1 MPPPDITINEGDVVK
16 LVAEFLEN
24 RDLNIAMLSL
34 ERETGLINGM
44 YSDDLLFLRQLILD
58 GQWDDVIDFVQPLS
72 SADGFDGKQLQY
84 LIMKHKYLE
93 LLCIKSDPTAMQNYE
108 FTVEEV
114 VKCLNSLEKLCPTKE
129 EYNNMCMLL
138 TLPRLSDHI
147 DYQNWNPSN
156 ARVTCFRDVLPLVE
170 KFLPFERKE
179 NKKSC
184 VAENDRLLQ
193 LVLKGLLYESC
204 VEYCQQRATS
214 NGDNSDLEMAYS
226 TVLQNTG
233 FNDADLSLLSW
244 LQHIPD
250 GTFSCPFEQK
260 NLNFDVRPLIKP
272 SLEASWSEQILVTP
286 IKPKM
291 FPHSAVPN
299 SRPRSAD
306 HMTRS
311 LNPQFDGL
319 SSGLGQG
326 RGGLMT
332 QSMDLNRHPLS
343 QSMAPGPRLDNSI
356 KNPMQISIDKLFSH
370 GECVQTHSSIVEDTR
385 NSAGGPVLHRSPP
398 QNVSQATTKPGPIP
412 QHAQTKSPLRSAT
425 PPQHR
430 TSLTNETP
438 QRVMSPAQSQGDAR
452 ERRDS
457 PEPGS
462 VRDSSSELF
471 KEYQRQKCR
480 LQDQLAMQEK
490 QREMYQMELKEIEQK
505 QQIMAQLDSTEEKQD
520 YVDSQ
525 FPSSSSSTP
534 LLDHVESRDRDMHTP
549 QFTPIENNGHAK
561 AMGNTAG
568 SPLTIPYTDTPHFTP
583 FENDGESMMPS
594 DQLPMNTPELEML
607 KKFNAEVNVKKP
619 ILAMNA
625 VTINDSDIELESRNK
640 DNSRLTDESSARVS
654 PTASNAQQQS
664 SRLSNPSVGPVQSN
678 QWPNS
683 HTSKGGCFVLGDT
696 PMMSQMKDQQLP
708 LKGKSKQNSP
718 PNIKGQNVHGQ
729 SGSTGN
735 PSRGQTVGKGMQHS
749 PSCPHSPANSCRT
762 LPNMGKQKAGQSRDG
777 THTPKTEHPKSPG
790 NCTPGSC
797 STLPR
802 RSKPKSQTKELSNAR
817 PGPSGGTVNCKT
829 KIPGSKSATPSSPRQ
844 APKGP
849 VPRPSSL
856 TTGGQGKCR
865 NPKSPSIS
873 SKDAKQEANYQETS
887 HISTGSLHRSH
898 LDASPGMASPKP
910 SSDMNRPKF
919 IAVTSMEDAQAI
931 RTIAF
936 HPSGELYAV
945 GSNSKVLRVCTF
957 PDLSSLRD
965 DHVTERTDVVYKKNK
980 HHKGSIYC
988 IAWSPMGN
996 LIATGSNDKSIKMI
1010 RYNTREHT
1018 DVGPEMELTIHDGTV
1033 RDLTF
1038 MQDSING
1045 TSLLISGGAGDNKI
1059 YVTDCET
1066 GMPVRA
1072 MAGHSGH
1079 VYSLHTWGGC
1089 MFVSGSQDK
1098 TARFWDMRASTAI
1111 TVVPSATGSAF
1122 ASVCVD
1128 PSGRLLASGHEDS
1141 SVMLYDIRGSRGIQ
1155 SFKPHKGECR
1165 SARFS
1170 MNAYYLLSS
1179 SYDQKIVLTDLHGDL
1194 GRPLPSV
1201 VVAEHEDKALQCR
1214 WHPSHLAFVSTS
1226 ADKTVTTWGLPVSM

>member
-24 RDLNIAMLSL
+24 RELNIAMLSL

-44 YSDDLLFLRQLILD
+44 FSDDLLFLRQLILD

-72 SADGFDGKQLQY
+72 SADGFNGKQLQY

-156 ARVTCFRDVLPLVE
+156 ARVTCFKDVLPLVQ

-179 NKKSC
+179 DKKSC

-214 NGDNSDLEMAYS
+214 SGDNSDYDMAYS

-250 GTFSCPFEQK
+250 STFSCPFEQK
-260 NLNFDVRPLIKP
+260 NLNFDVRPLVKP

-299 SRPRSAD
+299 TRPRSAD

-319 SSGLGQG
+319 SSGLAQG

-332 QSMDLNRHPLS
+332 QSMDLTKHPLS
-343 QSMAPGPRLDNSI
+343 QSMAPGPKLDNSM
-356 KNPMQISIDKLFSH
+356 KNPMQISIDKLFSQ
-370 GECVQTHSSIVEDTR
+370 GESVQTHSSIVEDPR
-385 NSAGGPVLHRSPP
+385 MSSSGSVMHKSPG
-398 QNVSQATTKPGPIP
+398 QNVSQTKPGPLP
-412 QHAQTKSPLRSAT
+412 HHTQTNSPLRSAT
-425 PPQHR
+425 PPQRR
-430 TSLTNETP
+430 TSVSSDTP
-438 QRVMSPAQSQGDAR
+438 QRVMSPAQLQTDPR

-462 VRDSSSELF
+462 VRDSNSELI
-471 KEYQRQKCR
+471 KEYQRQRSR
-480 LQDQLAMQEK
+480 LQEQLAMQEK
-490 QREMYQMELKEIEQK
+490 QRQFYQMELKEIEQK
-505 QQIMAQLDSTEEKQD
+505 QQMAQLDSMEEKQD
-520 YVDSQ
+520 CVENQ
-525 FPSSSSSTP
+525 FPSPFSCNTP
-534 LLDHVESRDRDMHTP
+534 MVDTVQNNNIHVTQVTP
-549 QFTPIENNGHAK
+549 TADNDQIV
-561 AMGNTAG
+561 GNTDD
-568 SPLTIPYTDTPHFTP
+568 SPLTVPCNAHTDTPIFTP
-583 FENDGESMMPS
+583 FENNGGPIIPNS
-594 DQLPMNTPELEML
+594 QLPMNTPELEML
-607 KKFNAEVNVKKP
+607 KKFEREKNGSPNAMKAP

-625 VTINDSDIELESRNK
+625 VEIFDSDSEMEP
-640 DNSRLTDESSARVS
+640 TDEDTSRKTDKSSKQS
-654 PTASNAQQQS
+654 PKALVGIHQKKLIGNN
-664 SRLSNPSVGPVQSN
+664 RPVGPVQSN
-678 QWPNS
+678 DWPDS
-683 HTSKGGCFVLGDT
+683 QTSSGYVLGDASKT
-696 PMMSQMKDQQLP
+696 KQVKDQQSFQ
-708 LKGKSKQNSP
+708 KGKSQNSTA
-718 PNIKGQNVHGQ
+718 PNVKGQLANSTRG
-729 SGSTGN
+729 SG
-735 PSRGQTVGKGMQHS
+735 GKGMQHS
-749 PSCPHSPANSCRT
+749 PSCPHSPANSYRT
-762 LPNMGKQKAGQSRDG
+762 LPNMGKQK
-777 THTPKTEHPKSPG
+777 
-790 NCTPGSC
+790 TPGQAKDGNQ
-797 STLPR
+797 TL
-802 RSKPKSQTKELSNAR
+802 TIDHLNA
-817 PGPSGGTVNCKT
+817 SGTY
-829 KIPGSKSATPSSPRQ
+829 TP
-844 APKGP
+844 
-849 VPRPSSL
+849 
-856 TTGGQGKCR
+856 
-865 NPKSPSIS
+865 
-873 SKDAKQEANYQETS
+873 DAKQEANYQETS
-887 HISTGSLHRSH
+887 CFSSGSLHRSH
-898 LDASPGMASPKP
+898 LDTSPGMASPKP
-910 SSDMNRPKF
+910 SPNVNRPKF
-919 IAVTSMEDAQAI
+919 VAVTSMEDAQAI
-931 RTIAF
+931 RTVAF

-945 GSNSKVLRVCTF
+945 GSNSKVLRVCRF
-957 PDLSSLRD
+957 PDLSSLRE
-965 DHVTERTDVVYKKNK
+965 DHVTERTEVVYKKNK

-988 IAWSPMGN
+988 IAWSPMGD
-996 LIATGSNDKSIKMI
+996 LIATGSNDKTIKMI
-1010 RYNTREHT
+1010 RYNTQEHT
-1018 DVGPEMELTIHDGTV
+1018 DVGPEMELTIHDGTI

-1038 MQDSING
+1038 MQDSINR

-1201 VVAEHEDKALQCR
+1201 IVAEHEDKALQCR

-1226 ADKTVTTWGLPVSM
+1226 ADKTVMTWGLPVAM

>member
-24 RDLNIAMLSL
+24 RELNIAMLSL

-58 GQWDDVIDFVQPLS
+58 GQWDDVIDFIQPLS
-72 SADGFDGKQLQY
+72 SADGFNGKQLHY

-156 ARVTCFRDVLPLVE
+156 ARVTCFRDVLPLVQ

-179 NKKSC
+179 DKKAC

-214 NGDNSDLEMAYS
+214 NGDNSDLDMAYS

-291 FPHSAVPN
+291 FPHSAVP
-299 SRPRSAD
+299 STRPRSAD

-319 SSGLGQG
+319 SSGLAG

-332 QSMDLNRHPLS
+332 QSMDLTRHPLS
-343 QSMAPGPRLDNSI
+343 QSMAPGPKLDNSM
-356 KNPMQISIDKLFSH
+356 KNPMQISIDKLFSQ
-370 GECVQTHSSIVEDTR
+370 GESVQTHSSIVEDPRMST
-385 NSAGGPVLHRSPP
+385 GGPVIHKSPA
-398 QNVSQATTKPGPIP
+398 QSVSQTKSGPLP
-412 QHAQTKSPLRSAT
+412 QHTQTKSPLRSAT
-425 PPQHR
+425 PPQRR
-430 TSLTNETP
+430 TSLTSDGP
-438 QRVMSPAQSQGDAR
+438 QRVMSPAQSQSDPR

-480 LQDQLAMQEK
+480 LQDQLAIQEK
-490 QREMYQMELKEIEQK
+490 QRQLYQMELKEIEQK

-525 FPSSSSSTP
+525 FPSSSSCSTP
-534 LLDHVESRDRDMHTP
+534 LLENVETTDNDIPTP
-549 QFTPIENNGHAK
+549 QITPIANNEHVK
-561 AMGNTAG
+561 DTGNAAG
-568 SPLTIPYTDTPHFTP
+568 SPLTIPYTDTPTFTP
-583 FENDGESMMPS
+583 FEDNRQPIIPNEQFP
-594 DQLPMNTPELEML
+594 LNTPELEML
-607 KKFNAEVNVKKP
+607 KKFNEGKNENPNVTVAMKKP

-625 VTINDSDIELESRNK
+625 VHMFDSESELEPMNE
-640 DNSRLTDESSARVS
+640 DNSRNTHGSSKPS
-654 PTASNAQQQS
+654 PTALDAQQQKKLNGHN
-664 SRLSNPSVGPVQSN
+664 RPVGPIQSN
-678 QWPNS
+678 EWPDSQTNED
-683 HTSKGGCFVLGDT
+683 GCYVLGGVSKV
-696 PMMSQMKDQQLP
+696 SQFKDQQSSLNV
-708 LKGKSKQNSP
+708 KSQNSP
-718 PNIKGQNVHGQ
+718 PNVKGQP
-729 SGSTGN
+729 GN
-735 PSRGQTVGKGMQHS
+735 SSRGHTAGKGMQHA
-749 PSCPHSPANSCRT
+749 PSCPHSPANNYKT
-762 LPNMGKQKAGQSRDG
+762 LPNMGKQKAGQPRDG
-777 THTPKTEHPKSPG
+777 TLTPKTDHPNSLG
-790 NCTPGSC
+790 SYTP
-797 STLPR
+797 
-802 RSKPKSQTKELSNAR
+802 
-817 PGPSGGTVNCKT
+817 
-829 KIPGSKSATPSSPRQ
+829 
-844 APKGP
+844 
-849 VPRPSSL
+849 
-856 TTGGQGKCR
+856 
-865 NPKSPSIS
+865 
-873 SKDAKQEANYQETS
+873 DAKQEANYQETS

-898 LDASPGMASPKP
+898 LDASPGVASPKP
-910 SSDMNRPKF
+910 SSDVNRPKF
-919 IAVTSMEDAQAI
+919 VAVTSMEDAQAI
-931 RTIAF
+931 RTVAF

-945 GSNSKVLRVCTF
+945 GSNSKVLRVCAF
-957 PDLSSLRD
+957 PDLSSLRE
-965 DHVTERTDVVYKKNK
+965 DHVTDRTEVMYKKNK

-988 IAWSPMGN
+988 IAWSPMGD
-996 LIATGSNDKSIKMI
+996 LIATGSNDKTIKMI
-1010 RYNTREHT
+1010 RYDTQEHT
-1018 DVGPEMELTIHDGTV
+1018 DVGPEMELTIHDGTI

-1038 MQDSING
+1038 MQDSINR

-1179 SYDQKIVLTDLHGDL
+1179 SYDQKLVLTDLHGDL